1 MKVALVFV
9 ALIIFVGGLAIAG
22 VFYAVHRASQK
33 FHEVTAGITGTGASG
48 AAKAATSSGGDPCRY
63 LSKEDVGQAIG
74 VEIVATQV
82 DGEACSYLAKG
93 NQGDMTAKHAA
104 AMMGEKG
111 VDAKSQKTIQDFAGG
126 IFKMMPQE
134 KQEQGS
140 DASGNVP
147 VLGISVSES
156 ASAIAEM
163 KLNAKVL
170 GNLGGSNMPSTKEDL
185 DIGDQAFVT
194 AGSIMMIRKGG
205 KIVRIMF
212 TTCPCGTENIKPLA
226 EKVVAEL

>member
-1 MKVALVFV
+1 MP
-9 ALIIFVGGLAIAG
+9 
-22 VFYAVHRASQK
+22 
-33 FHEVTAGITGTGASG
+33 ETGASG
-48 AAKAATSSGGDPCRY
+48 AAAGEASPGGDPCRY

-82 DGEACSYLAKG
+82 DGGACSYLAKG
-93 NQGDMTAKHAA
+93 NEGDMSAKHAA

-111 VDAKSQKTIQDFAGG
+111 VDAKSQKTVQDFASG

-147 VLGISVSES
+147 VLSISVSES

-163 KLNAKVL
+163 KLNARVL
-170 GNLGGSNMPSTKEDL
+170 GNLGGSHAASTKEDL
-185 DIGDQAFVT
+185 NIGDQAFVT

-205 KIVRIMF
+205 KIVRIMY

-226 EKVVAEL
+226 EKLVGAL